1 MSDIQEWFYTDDA
14 GQQFGPAT
22 ADQLQQLAINGQ
34 ISPQTT
40 VWTEGLEEWIPASQ
54 VEGLI
59 PAEPVQPVAEAVAPY
74 AQPAAQT
81 LAADAGGDYPI
92 PLTPKA
98 NFNLYLSLFISGTI
112 LLISGMVKNAMDAPT
127 ADEMIANPNALQ
139 EPGYLGLALL
149 IIGAVILII
158 PGILNLIFIYR
169 AWFLIQPG
177 GASITPG
184 KAIGFLFIPVFGPIW
199 MWIVLFKLPGEWNNI
214 VSQYANTTSAPR
226 MSIGTV
232 FCLMFIPFIGTLIW
246 VAQLSKAINFM
257 VSTRLAS
264 QQQQA
269 APGGLQLY

>member
-98 NFNLYLSLFISGTI
+98 NFKLYLWLFISGI
-112 LLISGMVKNAMDAPT
+112 VLFVFGMVKNAMDAPT
-127 ADEMIANPNALQ
+127 AEEMIANSNALQ
-139 EPGYLGLALL
+139 ETSIIGPILFVLGALL
-149 IIGAVILII
+149 LIV
-158 PGILNLIFIYR
+158 PGILNLIFLHR
-169 AWFLIQPG
+169 VWALIQPG

-184 KAIGFLFIPVFGPIW
+184 KAIGFLFIPIFGSIW
-199 MWIVLFKLPGEWNNI
+199 AWIVLFKLPGFYISN
-214 VSQYANTTSAPR
+214 
-226 MSIGTV
+226 
-232 FCLMFIPFIGTLIW
+232 
-246 VAQLSKAINFM
+246 
-257 VSTRLAS
+257 
-264 QQQQA
+264 
-269 APGGLQLY
+269 